1 MPWGEEMGMG
11 WMVLFAFLGLFVF
24 GAVIYV
30 AVRLA
35 TGGRHRGDG
44 HHHDGGAGGHCC

>member
-1 MPWGEEMGMG
+1 MGMG
-11 WMVLFAFLGLFVF
+11 WMVLFALLGLVIF

-35 TGGRHRGDG
+35 TGGSHGGDDRR
-44 HHHDGGAGGHCC
+44 HDGGTGGHCC